1 MKKLFFVLIAVCTLC
16 LVACD
21 DKDNDN
27 KQETPACD
35 AAACAMAE
43 NATEMACNE
52 AGECVVKACAETFK
66 VAEDAK
72 SCEADAPACTCDPA
86 CKDNEDCIK
95 GEGDKCECREKDK
108 SAACDPACE
117 DGKTKCECTNDACS
131 CVPVNPPA
139 NECDGKSAGDEC
151 AEGKTCQDD
160 NGALTCKDKPAP
172 AATCDP
178 ACNAETEDCVCA
190 EDKCECKAKDVPA
203 EECFCDEA
211 KTVKCPEGGKEAC
224 TADPS
229 VPADAC
235 QNKSENDACGESKTC
250 QKGEGD
256 KLECKDKPADPAE

>member
-1 MKKLFFVLIAVCTLC
+1 MKKLLFVLIAVCTLC

-35 AAACAMAE
+35 VAACAMAE
-43 NATEMACNE
+43 NATEMACND

-66 VAEDAK
+66 VADDAK
-72 SCEADAPACTCDPA
+72 ACEADASACTCDPA

-108 SAACDPACE
+108 PAACDPACE
-117 DGKTKCECTNDACS
+117 DGKTKCECTNDACA
-131 CVPVNPPA
+131 CVPV
-139 NECDGKSAGDEC
+139 
-151 AEGKTCQDD
+151 T
-160 NGALTCKDKPAP
+160 P
-172 AATCDP
+172 AASTCDP
-178 ACNAETEDCVCA
+178 ACDEATQDCVCDA
-190 EDKCECKAKDVPA
+190 DKCECKTKDAPA

-224 TADPS
+224 TTDPS

-235 QNKSENDACGESKTC
+235 QDKSEGDACGENKTC

-256 KLECKDKPADPAE
+256 KLECKDKPADPAPAE